1 MTMMYSLDHFPPSVK
16 EMAERSLHIGCSK
29 TTTLASAQVR
39 ADGLEQSARSQ
50 LLALADSFLISQKL
64 DYSRGV
70 GCTSTQC
77 MDDIVQFLCAATE
90 LCHLIVT
97 LSNLATSKI
106 ESSNSNNNI
115 RTHQYD
121 LEWITAAEGM
131 GPIVSSLPFSLL
143 EDAFDT
149 LPISKCKVLWME
161 CLERQSHLLCDDVL
175 FSSGSKLT
183 MLRISNKILTKKLLR
198 ERDSEFAGRVLMFL
212 ANKFPLSERS
222 GLNIQGKYNLENVT
236 NFEDEVTF
244 DQVKSQ
250 QKDSSLLKVLLASEE
265 KDNLSDDE
273 EKVLDQ
279 AVDYNLYSDF
289 WGLQE
294 FLCNPNSII
303 QDMISATESH
313 SEKFDKFI
321 SGSQTVLD
329 TFESRPFPVED
340 SKQTRLR

>member
-161 CLERQSHLLCDDVL
+161 CLERS
-175 FSSGSKLT
+175 FFF
-183 MLRISNKILTKKLLR
+183 R
-198 ERDSEFAGRVLMFL
+198 F
-212 ANKFPLSERS
+212 
-222 GLNIQGKYNLENVT
+222 
-236 NFEDEVTF
+236 
-244 DQVKSQ
+244 
-250 QKDSSLLKVLLASEE
+250 
-265 KDNLSDDE
+265 
-273 EKVLDQ
+273 Q
-279 AVDYNLYSDF
+279 AHD
-289 WGLQE
+289 
-294 FLCNPNSII
+294 
-303 QDMISATESH
+303 
-313 SEKFDKFI
+313 
-321 SGSQTVLD
+321 
-329 TFESRPFPVED
+329 VED
-340 SKQTRLR
+340 Q

>member
-1 MTMMYSLDHFPPSVK
+1 MYSLDHFPPSVK
-16 EMAERSLHIGCSK
+16 EMAERSLHIGGSS
-29 TTTLASAQVR
+29 TTNLASAQVR

-50 LLALADSFLISQKL
+50 LLALADSFLMRQKL
-64 DYSRGV
+64 EYSSSSGGG
-70 GCTSTQC
+70 GCTSAQC
-77 MDDIVQFLCAATE
+77 MDDIVQFICAATE

-97 LSNLATSKI
+97 LSNLATLKM
-106 ESSNSNNNI
+106 ESNNN
-115 RTHQYD
+115 RTIEYD
-121 LEWITAAEGM
+121 LKWIGAAEGM
-131 GPIVSSLPFSLL
+131 GPMVSSLPFSLL

-149 LPISKCKVLWME
+149 LPISKCKKLWME

-212 ANKFPLSERS
+212 ANKFQLSERS

-236 NFEDEVTF
+236 NYEDEGTF
-244 DQVKSQ
+244 EQVKSQ
-250 QKDSSLLKVLLASEE
+250 QKDSSLLNVSLPSEE
-265 KDNLSDDE
+265 KDNLLDNE
-273 EKVLDQ
+273 EGMQAQ
-279 AVDYNLYSDF
+279 AVDYNLYSEF

-294 FLCNPNSII
+294 FLCNPNCII
-303 QDMISATESH
+303 QDIISATDSH

-329 TFESRPFPVED
+329 TFESLPFPVED